1 MRTKFPKFSF
11 LLIFVMLFFTNT
23 VVHAQYS
30 AVQILHAQNELKKW
44 GLLDYLVEK
53 ANVDPDQ
60 VTTRADVLVA
70 CYEIMKEL
78 KSYDENLQRNN
89 QSLNNIQMNVTA
101 LSEVRQEA
109 GLNVSEQE
117 LIEKVTNQLFSGLKH
132 MPEIIDV
139 NSEIQTIK
147 RRIQQVE
154 MARLSEPERSTDDE
168 VESLK
173 KKAKQAKI
181 IAIVSAGIAAIVGF
195 MSAKPIE

>member
-1 MRTKFPKFSF
+1 MRNQFPKFLF
-11 LLIFVMLFFTNT
+11 LLICIMVFFLNT
-23 VVHAQYS
+23 ALHAQYS
-30 AVQILHAQNELKKW
+30 AAQIQHAQNELKKW

-53 ANVDPDQ
+53 ANIDPDQ

-89 QSLNNIQMNVTA
+89 QSLNNIQRNVSE
-101 LSEVRQEA
+101 LSEAKAET
-109 GLNVSEQE
+109 GLNVSEQQ
-117 LIEKVTNQLFSGLKH
+117 LIEKVTNQVFSGLKH

-139 NSEIQTIK
+139 NTEIQNIK

-154 MARLSEPERSTDDE
+154 IVRPSDPERDIDDE

-195 MSAKPIE
+195 MSAKPTE